1 MMSYQLLIVLPVTP
15 ILGAIIADQYLGR
28 YKTILIFA
36 GVYWVGLLILWT
48 TALPAAIDGGASLG
62 GFATA
67 IVIIGFGTGGIK
79 SNIAPLIADQYQRH
93 KMAIKVQSSG
103 ERTIIDPAITYQRIY
118 MIFYWCINLGSLSL
132 LATPFMEQYK
142 GFWTAFLLCFCMF
155 NVGILILILRR
166 KSYVVR
172 PPQGSIITDAFK
184 ALGMMITARN
194 TQAPKPSWR
203 AANGKT
209 KPVPWNDH
217 FIDEVNRALRACK
230 VFVFYPVFWVC
241 YGQFSSNFVSQ
252 AAQMRG
258 YGMPNDEMQN
268 FDPISI
274 LVFIPVLDRIVYPLM
289 RRGGYELKPMARI
302 TIGFLFASFSLAY
315 AAGVQSLIYQS
326 GPCYE
331 DPLNTRGT
339 CPAGQL
345 ADGTVVPNNVH
356 IAIQTP
362 AYLFIGVAEIFISV
376 TGLEYAYTKAPAS
389 MKSFVQ
395 SMYLFTN
402 AFGSALNEAL
412 VPVLV
417 DPKILWMYTGVAC
430 FSFGTAIAF
439 YAIFRHYDNDEEKMY
454 ALDRDL
460 PELTNKGFAE
470 KSTEDQHS
478 AT

>member
-1 MMSYQLLIVLPVTP
+1 LI
-15 ILGAIIADQYLGR
+15 
-28 YKTILIFA
+28 
-36 GVYWVGLLILWT
+36 
-48 TALPAAIDGGASLG
+48 
-62 GFATA
+62 
-67 IVIIGFGTGGIK
+67 
-79 SNIAPLIADQYQRH
+79 
-93 KMAIKVQSSG
+93 M
-103 ERTIIDPAITYQRIY
+103 
-118 MIFYWCINLGSLSL
+118 
-132 LATPFMEQYK
+132 
-142 GFWTAFLLCFCMF
+142 
-155 NVGILILILRR
+155 RR

-184 ALGMMITARN
+184 ALGMMIKARN

-203 AANGKT
+203 VANGKT
-209 KPVPWNDH
+209 KPVNWNDH
-217 FIDEVNRALRACK
+217 FVDELNRALRACK
-230 VFVFYPVFWVC
+230 VFVFYPIFWVC

-252 AAQMRG
+252 AAQMQG
-258 YGMPNDEMQN
+258 HGMPNDEMQN

-274 LVFIPVLDRIVYPLM
+274 LVFIPILDRIVYPLL
-289 RRGGYELKPMARI
+289 RRAGYELRPMQRI
-302 TIGFLFASFSLAY
+302 TIGFAMSSFSLAY
-315 AAGVQSLIYQS
+315 AAGVQSLIYSS
-326 GPCYE
+326 GPCFK

-345 ADGTVVPNNVH
+345 PDGTKIPNNVH

-430 FSFGTAIAF
+430 VAF
-439 YAIFRHYDNDEEKMY
+439 ATSIGFWFIFHHYDNDEEKMY

-460 PELTNKGFAE
+460 PQLTHEGFKE
-470 KSTEDQHS
+470 KEVDDARH
-478 AT
+478 